1 MDEEGSPGFDMD
13 EEGLYPISYI
23 NIGETSVLSELEAR
37 AILFDFLILSPLF
50 LTLALGVFIVLSRD
64 IMSTDDIYQRYAMHC
79 SRIAAFS
86 AILIYITQIF
96 FCNNLIIEWNYTTN
110 NTLVAAADSVI
121 MLFYCTIKI
130 AFYCGFTFHLQSI
143 IYSHNGQTL
152 SRLLKIGM
160 WFITVYFTA
169 VGIVFIV
176 NDVLV
181 NVDKEIGF
189 DADHNISV
197 TMVQQHHNNT
207 DVSVTTILPITM
219 IFVDLVYF
227 AVLLFLY
234 ISKSRD
240 MDATNKQKAVKGLV
254 LIIWS
259 CVFYW
264 IFLIV
269 YLTQYSSFWGIAGD
283 LDAVADYICL
293 FAMVGSGK
301 IIYDN
306 LCGLCHDCCG
316 KLFFGANYT
325 KLDTVSTSDDEPHT
339 EDHLL

>member
-1 MDEEGSPGFDMD
+1 MDEEGFDVD
-13 EEGLYPISYI
+13 EEGSYPILHI
-23 NIGETSVLSELEAR
+23 NIGENYVLSDLEAR
-37 AILFDFLILSPLF
+37 VILFYFLILSPLF

-64 IMSTDDIYQRYAMHC
+64 IMSTGDIYQRYAMHC

-169 VGIVFIV
+169 VAIVFIA
-176 NDVLV
+176 NDFTA
-181 NVDKEIGF
+181 NVAKEIGF
-189 DADHNISV
+189 DPYHNIFV
-197 TMVQQHHNNT
+197 TLAQEHQNNM

-234 ISKSRD
+234 ASKSRD

-269 YLTQYSSFWGIAGD
+269 FVMQSPFWYIVFE
-283 LDAVADYICL
+283 LDVVADYICL